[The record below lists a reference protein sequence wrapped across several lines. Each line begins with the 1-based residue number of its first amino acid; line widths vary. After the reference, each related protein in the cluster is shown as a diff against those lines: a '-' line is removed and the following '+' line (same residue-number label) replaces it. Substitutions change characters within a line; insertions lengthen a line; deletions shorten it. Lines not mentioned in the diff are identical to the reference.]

1 MPPTPH
7 VDNAKSVRAS
17 MLNRA
22 QIQEREI
29 MSEDEMEDI
38 IDLFLSRDHS
48 RGECH
53 SAFRVSH

>member
-1 MPPTPH
+1 MPPALH

-17 MLNRA
+17 ILNRA

-38 IDLFLSRDHS
+38 IDLLLTWDHS

-53 SAFRVSH
+53 LAFRASH